1 MRGGYL
7 TKPAPIT
14 AISVILKLTTLMT
27 GTVKTVAELD
37 MKLLCMEQRWT
48 QTMVQAT

>member
-1 MRGGYL
+1 MSWAYL
-7 TKPAPIT
+7 TKSAPVM
-14 AISVILKLTTLMT
+14 AISAILKLTTLMT